1 MNSMQLK
8 AKLRNLSIEKNVDFN
23 TLLRIYMYDRF
34 IERLSNSKHSKNFVI
49 KGGFYL
55 STLYGIESRSTMDI
69 DTMFR
74 NAKFDEKVLIDMFS
88 DIINI
93 DLNDG
98 ITFKIID
105 VDTIRDE
112 DEYGG
117 FRFNFVASLENI
129 NEKFHIDV
137 ATGDP
142 ITPRAIIFKYIP
154 LLGDRYIN
162 VYAYNIETVLA
173 EKLETI
179 LSRLELNGRM
189 RDFYDIYLIYS
200 KDSKKINKSNL
211 RTAIENT
218 FNKREFRGN
227 IIKNYKIVKES
238 KILRKRWKMFS
249 KKYSYAKDVE
259 YDEILEY
266 IGNLVETIETVLVK

>member
-8 AKLRNLSIEKNVDFN
+8 AKLRNISKERNVEIN

-34 IERLSNSKHSKNFVI
+34 IERLSNSKYSKNFVI

-55 STLYGIESRSTMDI
+55 STLYGVESRSTMDI

-74 NAKFDEKVLIDMFS
+74 NAKFDKKTLIDMFA
-88 DIINI
+88 DIVKI
-93 DLNDG
+93 DLNDNVA
-98 ITFKIID
+98 FEIID

-117 FRFNFVASLENI
+117 FRFNFVASMENI
-129 NEKFHIDV
+129 KEKFHIDV

-142 ITPRAIIFKYIP
+142 ITPKAILFKYIP

-173 EKLETI
+173 EKFETI

-200 KDSKKINKSNL
+200 KDSEKINKNNL
-211 RTAIENT
+211 RTAIEST
-218 FNKREFRGN
+218 FKKREFKGD
-227 IIKNYKIVKES
+227 ILKSYKIVKES
-238 KILRKRWKMFS
+238 TILRKRWLMYS
-249 KKYSYAKDVE
+249 NKYDYAKDID
-259 YDEILEY
+259 YDEIMECVS
-266 IGNLVETIETVLVK
+266 NLIEIIELVQ

>member
-8 AKLRNLSIEKNVDFN
+8 DKLRNISKEKNVDIN

-34 IERLSNSKHSKNFVI
+34 IERLSSSKYSKNFVI

-55 STLYGIESRSTMDI
+55 STLYGVESRSTMDI

-74 NAKFDEKVLIDMFS
+74 NANFDEKTLINMIN
-88 DIINI
+88 DIIKI
-93 DLNDG
+93 DLKDNV
-98 ITFKIID
+98 TFEIID
-105 VDTIRDE
+105 ADTIRDE

-117 FRFNFVASLENI
+117 FRFNFIASMENI
-129 NEKFHIDV
+129 KEKFHIDV

-142 ITPRAIIFKYIP
+142 ITPKAIVFKYIP

-189 RDFYDIYLIYS
+189 RDFYDIYLIYN
-200 KDSKKINKSNL
+200 KDSDKINKENL
-211 RTAIENT
+211 RKAIENT
-218 FNKREFRGN
+218 FKKREFKGD
-227 IIKNYKIVKES
+227 ILESYKLVKES
-238 KILRKRWKMFS
+238 TILRKRWLTYS
-249 KKYSYAKDVE
+249 NKYDYAKDIE
-259 YDEILEY
+259 YDEILKY
-266 IGNLVETIETVLVK
+266 IDQLIDEIETVGV

>member
-8 AKLRNLSIEKNVDFN
+8 AKLKNLSIEKDVDFN

-34 IERLSNSKHSKNFVI
+34 IERLSNSQYSKNFVI

-55 STLYGIESRSTMDI
+55 STLYGVESRSTMDI

-74 NAKFDEKVLIDMFS
+74 NAEFDEKVLVNMFNE
-88 DIINI
+88 IINI
-93 DLNDG
+93 DLNDN

-142 ITPRAIIFKYIP
+142 ITPKAIIFKYIP
-154 LLGDRYIN
+154 LLGDGYIN

-200 KDSKKINKSNL
+200 KDSEKISKSTL

-218 FNKREFRGN
+218 FKKREFKGD
-227 IIKNYKIVKES
+227 IIKNFKIVKES
-238 KILRKRWKMFS
+238 TILRKRWAMYS
-249 KKYSYAKDVE
+249 RKYSYAKDIE
-259 YDEILEY
+259 YDEILGY
-266 IGNLVETIETVLVK
+266 IQKLIETVEMIFV

>member
-8 AKLRNLSIEKNVDFN
+8 DKLRNISKEKNVDIN

-34 IERLSNSKHSKNFVI
+34 IERLSSSKHSNNFVI

-55 STLYGIESRSTMDI
+55 STLYGVESRSTMDI

-74 NAKFDEKVLIDMFS
+74 NASFDEKTLINMFN
-88 DIINI
+88 DIVKI
-93 DLNDG
+93 DLKDNV
-98 ITFKIID
+98 IFEIID

-117 FRFNFVASLENI
+117 FRFNFVASMENI
-129 NEKFHIDV
+129 KEKFHIDV

-142 ITPRAIIFKYIP
+142 ITPKAIVFKYIP

-200 KDSKKINKSNL
+200 KDS
-211 RTAIENT
+211 
-218 FNKREFRGN
+218 
-227 IIKNYKIVKES
+227 
-238 KILRKRWKMFS
+238 
-249 KKYSYAKDVE
+249 D
-259 YDEILEY
+259 
-266 IGNLVETIETVLVK
+266 

>member
-74 NAKFDEKVLIDMFS
+74 NAKFDEKVLIGMFS

-98 ITFKIID
+98 VMFKIID

-200 KDSKKINKSNL
+200 KDSEKINKSNL

-227 IIKNYKIVKES
+227 IIENYKIVKES
-238 KILRKRWKMFS
+238 NILRKRWIMYS
-249 KKYSYAKDVE
+249 KKYSYAKDIE

-266 IGNLVETIETVLVK
+266 IGNLIEIIETVSV

>member
-34 IERLSNSKHSKNFVI
+34 IERLSKSKHSKNFVI

-69 DTMFR
+69 DTMIR
-74 NAKFDEKVLIDMFS
+74 NAKFDEKVLTDMFS

-98 ITFKIID
+98 VTFEIID
-105 VDTIRDE
+105 VDKIRDE

-117 FRFNFVASLENI
+117 FRFNFAASLENI

-200 KDSKKINKSNL
+200 KDSEKINKSNL

-227 IIKNYKIVKES
+227 IIENYKIVKES
-238 KILRKRWKMFS
+238 NILRKRWTMYS
-249 KKYSYAKDVE
+249 KKYSYAKDIE

-266 IGNLVETIETVLVK
+266 IGNLVETIETVLV

>member
-8 AKLRNLSIEKNVDFN
+8 DKLRNISKEKNIDIN

-34 IERLSNSKHSKNFVI
+34 IERLSSSKYSNNFVI

-55 STLYGIESRSTMDI
+55 STLYGVESRSTMDI

-74 NAKFDEKVLIDMFS
+74 NANFDEKTLINMFN
-88 DIINI
+88 DIVKI
-93 DLNDG
+93 DLKDNV
-98 ITFKIID
+98 TFKIID

-117 FRFNFVASLENI
+117 FRFNFVASMENI
-129 NEKFHIDV
+129 KEKFHIDV

-142 ITPRAIIFKYIP
+142 ITPRAIVFKYIP
-154 LLGDRYIN
+154 LLSDRYIN

-200 KDSKKINKSNL
+200 KDSDKINKENL
-211 RTAIENT
+211 RKAIENT
-218 FNKREFRGN
+218 FKKREFKGN
-227 IIKNYKIVKES
+227 ILESYKLVKES
-238 KILRKRWKMFS
+238 TILRKRWLMYS
-249 KKYSYAKDVE
+249 KKYDYAKDIE
-259 YDEILEY
+259 YDEILKY
-266 IGNLVETIETVLVK
+266 IDQLIDEIETVGV

>member
-1 MNSMQLK
+1 MNSIQLK
-8 AKLRNLSIEKNVDFN
+8 DKLRNISKEKNVDIN

-34 IERLSNSKHSKNFVI
+34 IERLSSSKYSKNFVI

-55 STLYGIESRSTMDI
+55 NTLYGVESRSTMDI

-74 NAKFDEKVLIDMFS
+74 NDNFDEKTLINMFN
-88 DIINI
+88 DIVKI
-93 DLNDG
+93 DLKDNV
-98 ITFKIID
+98 TFKIID

-117 FRFNFVASLENI
+117 FRFNFVASMENI
-129 NEKFHIDV
+129 KEKFHIDV

-142 ITPRAIIFKYIP
+142 ITPKAIVFKYVP
-154 LLGDRYIN
+154 LLSDRYIN

-200 KDSKKINKSNL
+200 KDSDKINKENL
-211 RTAIENT
+211 RKAIENT
-218 FNKREFRGN
+218 FKKREFKGD
-227 IIKNYKIVKES
+227 ILESYKLVKES
-238 KILRKRWKMFS
+238 TILRKRWAMYS
-249 KKYSYAKDVE
+249 NKYDYAQDIE
-259 YDEILEY
+259 YEEILKY
-266 IGNLVETIETVLVK
+266 IDQLINVIETVRV

>member
-1 MNSMQLK
+1 MIDLLK
-8 AKLRNLSIEKNVDFN
+8 DYLIVNIV
-23 TLLRIYMYDRF
+23 
-34 IERLSNSKHSKNFVI
+34 KNFVI

-69 DTMFR
+69 DTMIR
-74 NAKFDEKVLIDMFS
+74 NAKFDEKVLTDMFS

-98 ITFKIID
+98 VTFEIID
-105 VDTIRDE
+105 VDKIRDE

-117 FRFNFVASLENI
+117 FRFNFAASLENI

-200 KDSKKINKSNL
+200 KDSEKINKSNL

-227 IIKNYKIVKES
+227 IIENYKIVKES
-238 KILRKRWKMFS
+238 NILRKRWTMYS
-249 KKYSYAKDVE
+249 KKYSYAKDIE

-266 IGNLVETIETVLVK
+266 IGNLVETIETVLV